1 MAKKEKKSKYDTVRI
16 KQIIRQISG
25 KFDEESQQN
34 DLIPSAMINGSGD
47 IWCWSPEKREFIKIN
62 RGIKIYIVDFEKDN
76 KDRLMVYDGSNIFMI
91 DEEEITEIG
100 FN

>member
-1 MAKKEKKSKYDTVRI
+1 MAKKKKKYNTERI

-25 KFDEESQQN
+25 KFDEESLQN
-34 DLIPSAMINGSGD
+34 DLISSAMVDGSGE

-62 RGIKIYIVDFEKDN
+62 RGTKIYIIDFEKDN
-76 KDRLMVYDGSNIFMI
+76 KNRLMVYDGSNIFLI
-91 DEEEITEIG
+91 DEEEIVEIG